1 MRTIIHLDMDCF
13 YAAIEVRDDPT
24 LRGQPVAVGGARSR
38 RGVLTTCNYEAREF
52 GVRSAMPTFM
62 ALRKCP
68 HLVVVPVHFEKYRHE
83 SARIRA
89 IMHEYTDLVEPLSLD
104 EAYLDVTA
112 SGRAGGELAREIRRR
127 TYQTTGLTASAGI
140 APNKLLAK
148 IASDWKKPNG
158 QFELTTPDVAAFM
171 RELPVRKIWGIGP
184 KTADKLAKAGITTCG
199 QLQDLPAL
207 RMNELF
213 GSFGAELRQLCRGED
228 DRPVQPH
235 RVRKSLSTE
244 RTFERNLSSLEE
256 CRQRLEPIYS
266 ELLEDLRRH
275 TEARAVTGVF
285 VKLKFADFS
294 QTTVSRAGARP
305 DARIYDELLCE
316 GFGRS
321 GESIRLLGIGVRFS
335 EGSAEEETQLELP
348 LA

>member
-62 ALRKCP
+62 ALQKCP
-68 HLVVVPVHFEKYRHE
+68 HLVVVPVHFEKYRLE

-127 TYQTTGLTASAGI
+127 IYRTTGLRASAGI
-140 APNKLLAK
+140 ASNKLLAK

-158 QFELTTPDVAAFM
+158 QFELSPSDVAAFM
-171 RELPVRKIWGIGP
+171 RDLPVRKIWGIGP
-184 KTADKLAKAGITTCG
+184 KTAEKLAQAGITTCG
-199 QLQDLPAL
+199 QLQELPTL

-213 GSFGAELRQLCRGED
+213 GSFGSELQQLCRGED

-244 RTFERNLSSLEE
+244 RTDE
-256 CRQRLEPIYS
+256 CRQRLEPIHA
-266 ELLEDLRRH
+266 ELLEDLRHH

-294 QTTVSRAGARP
+294 QTTVSRAGAKP
-305 DARIYDELLCE
+305 EPRIFDELLCE

-321 GESIRLLGIGVRFS
+321 GESVRLLGIGVRFS

-348 LA
+348 LD